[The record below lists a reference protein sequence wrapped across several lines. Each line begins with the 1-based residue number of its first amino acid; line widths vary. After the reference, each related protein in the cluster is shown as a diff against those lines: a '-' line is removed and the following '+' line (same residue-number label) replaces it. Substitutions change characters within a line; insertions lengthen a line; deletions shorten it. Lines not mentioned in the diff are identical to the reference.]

1 MKSLLDHSYLWAER
15 WTRTKYSLL
24 VLFVLVFL
32 DSSLFP
38 FPTTIIFIT
47 LSLFYPQR
55 SNLNALVAT
64 MAMVIGGLAG
74 YCIGYYMWLTPG
86 GNFTPFAR
94 FFFDHVPGFD
104 VNLYQYISDL
114 YNRWSYGIFFSAVFL
129 PVPFQIYSITAGAF
143 DVSVIIFGIT
153 TFLFQGI
160 RFFALAFL
168 VMKFGEGVKFILQK
182 HLKMIAVSV
191 LGILLIYIVGVLVF
205 EK

>member
-1 MKSLLDHSYLWAER
+1 MRSLVDQSYSWADR
-15 WTRTKYSLL
+15 WTKSRYSILA
-24 VLFVLVFL
+24 LFILVFL

-47 LSLFYPQR
+47 LSLFHPQR
-55 SNLNALVAT
+55 ASLNALTAT
-64 MAMVIGGLAG
+64 TAMGIGGILG

-86 GNFTPFAR
+86 GDFTPLAR
-94 FFFDHVPGFD
+94 FFFNHVPGFD

-114 YNRWSYGIFFSAVFL
+114 YNRWSYGIFFSAIFL

-143 DVSVIIFGIT
+143 DVNIMIFVTT

-160 RFFALAFL
+160 RFFTLAFL
-168 VMKFGEGVKFILQK
+168 VMKFGEGVKIILQK